1 MSPYVTSLIIQDSK
15 GFQSFDHLYLVL
27 QNLLPEFI
35 FTSSFKCSKF
45 CAGQFV
51 KCSIYQNLTSRGF
64 FKDRNISQRL
74 CHSFDLYSSPQVI
87 KKCAQSTVLYVVVVS
102 YYAAL
107 WLIHIMIWLLHK
119 VQWIAYI
126 SFWLVVSYVL
136 DIKKWNI
143 CLCL

>member
-15 GFQSFDHLYLVL
+15 GIS
-27 QNLLPEFI
+27 I
-35 FTSSFKCSKF
+35 FWSSLSCSSEPPTWVYFYIKCSKF

-87 KKCAQSTVLYVVVVS
+87 EKCAQSAVLYVVVVS

-126 SFWLVVSYVL
+126 SFWLVVSYDL